1 MREPIDRLSFVEK
14 KHQRIGTRSFI
25 ASQTPRSFSQKLNPE
40 EPDTGD
46 IVMQKKALDRAALEK
61 VCLDELRSAP
71 GYETLERIEVR
82 AIPRDRH
89 DRTWQLARVHP
100 DHSVG
105 RKWAPLKMKL
115 TELQQTFDLVD
126 A

>member
-1 MREPIDRLSFVEK
+1 
-14 KHQRIGTRSFI
+14 
-25 ASQTPRSFSQKLNPE
+25 
-40 EPDTGD
+40 
-46 IVMQKKALDRAALEK
+46 MQKKTLDRAALEK

>member
-1 MREPIDRLSFVEK
+1 
-14 KHQRIGTRSFI
+14 
-25 ASQTPRSFSQKLNPE
+25 
-40 EPDTGD
+40 
-46 IVMQKKALDRAALEK
+46 MQKRVLDRAALERI
-61 VCLDELRSAP
+61 CLETLRSAP

-82 AIPRDRH
+82 GIPRDRH
-89 DRTWQLARVHP
+89 DRNWQLARVHP

-115 TELQQTFDLVD
+115 VELQQNFDLKD

>member
-1 MREPIDRLSFVEK
+1 M
-14 KHQRIGTRSFI
+14 
-25 ASQTPRSFSQKLNPE
+25 
-40 EPDTGD
+40 
-46 IVMQKKALDRAALEK
+46 MQKKILDRAALERI
-61 VCLDELRSAP
+61 CLETLRGAP

-89 DRTWQLARVHP
+89 DRNWQLARVHP

-115 TELQQTFDLVD
+115 VELQQTFDLKD

>member
-1 MREPIDRLSFVEK
+1 MHKKILNRE
-14 KHQRIGTRSFI
+14 
-25 ASQTPRSFSQKLNPE
+25 
-40 EPDTGD
+40 
-46 IVMQKKALDRAALEK
+46 ALER
-61 VCLDELRSAP
+61 VCLEALRSAP

-82 AIPRDRH
+82 QIPRDRH

-115 TELQQTFDLVD
+115 TELQETFDLAD

>member
-14 KHQRIGTRSFI
+14 KHQRIGTRSI
-25 ASQTPRSFSQKLNPE
+25 HRSADTSQLLAKSNPE
-40 EPDTGD
+40 EPGTGG
-46 IVMQKKALDRAALEK
+46 ITMQKKALDRAALEK